1 MVFSESGLWAWISR
15 HLWRN
20 KYPEIQPSL
29 MDRLSHELRT
39 SLTGIVGYAEYLE
52 TGSSDSMMNFTA
64 HIIRESGKSL
74 TRTSQSFFDF
84 YLLSQRQIRLKCSRF
99 VFSDVI
105 REAVALH
112 QLLASER
119 EVSLGFTCAD
129 DALEVVVSSDQ
140 DRLLQVMEALVFG
153 VLQASDQWS
162 MVHVHLALDQVQK
175 NLLLSFVSSGVSVS
189 PPQIQGLTQFWNT
202 DDYQFKL
209 QEGPGIELALA
220 KAMIH
225 FLDGTVAF
233 EHSVEFPTRLVVKFP
248 ANRSAFSEVLL

>member
-15 HLWRN
+15 YLWRK
-20 KYPEIQPSL
+20 KYPQVQPSL

-52 TGSSDSMMNFTA
+52 TGSSDPMMNFTA
-64 HIIRESGKSL
+64 RIIRESGKSL

-99 VFSDVI
+99 VFSDVA
-105 REAVALH
+105 RGAVARH

-119 EVSLGFTCAD
+119 EVSLGFTCTD
-129 DALEVVVSSDQ
+129 DALEVVVSSDK
-140 DRLLQVMEALVFG
+140 DRMQQVIEALVLG

-162 MVHVHLALDQVQK
+162 MVHVHLELDRFQQK
-175 NLLLSFVSSGVSVS
+175 LLLTFVSSGVSVS

-225 FLDGTVAF
+225 FLDGAAAF
-233 EHSVEFPTRLVVKFP
+233 EHSVEYPTRLVVSFP
-248 ANRSAFSEVLL
+248 ANRSAFSEVFS

>member
-39 SLTGIVGYAEYLE
+39 SLTGIVGYAEYME

-105 REAVALH
+105 REAVVRH

-140 DRLLQVMEALVFG
+140 ARLLQVMEALVFG

-189 PPQIQGLTQFWNT
+189 PPQIQGQPSFGTRTITNSNYKK
-202 DDYQFKL
+202 D
-209 QEGPGIELALA
+209 PGLNW
-220 KAMIH
+220 
-225 FLDGTVAF
+225 
-233 EHSVEFPTRLVVKFP
+233 RWQ
-248 ANRSAFSEVLL
+248 RR